1 MKGLLLRGLFW
12 ALGHMPLR
20 ANQALGAA
28 LGWLVWHLS
37 RRDRETALRNLELC
51 FPERDAAWRRRT
63 ARASLMETGKALTEA
78 PWLWH
83 ATPERLQ
90 AMTEVPALDRV
101 AALVAQGRG
110 VILCSPHLGSWELT
124 GLYAA
129 SHWPMTSLYKPPR
142 EPEVEKLLRRAR
154 ARTGAEL
161 VPTTAGGIR
170 RLQAALRRGECI
182 GILPDQAPRG
192 GSGVFA
198 PFFGRPAYTMTLL
211 TRLSAERRV
220 PVVLSFAE
228 RLPRGRG
235 WHLHVQVL
243 DERIHDPDPEVGATV
258 LNEVIEELIRL
269 RPAQYTWNYRRFK
282 RRPEGV
288 PDPYA

>member
-1 MKGLLLRGLFW
+1 MKGALLRGLFW
-12 ALGHMPLR
+12 CLGHVPLR
-20 ANQALGAA
+20 VNHALGAG
-28 LGWLVWHLS
+28 LGLLVWRFS

-83 ATPERLQ
+83 ASPERLQ
-90 AMTEVPALDRV
+90 AITEVPEFERV
-101 AALVAQGRG
+101 AERVAEGRG
-110 VILCSPHLGSWELT
+110 AILCSPHLGSWELT
-124 GLYAA
+124 GLFAA

-142 EPEVEKLLRRAR
+142 EPVVDALVKRAR
-154 ARTGAEL
+154 ARTGASL

-170 RLQAALRRGECI
+170 QLQAALGRGECI

-211 TRLSAERRV
+211 TRLAAERKV

-228 RLPRGRG
+228 RLPGGRG
-235 WHLHVQVL
+235 FRMHVRLL
-243 DERIHDPDPEVGATV
+243 DARIHDPDPETGARV
-258 LNEVIEELIRL
+258 LNETIEELVRL
-269 RPAQYTWNYRRFK
+269 NPAQYVWNYKRFK
-282 RRPEGV
+282 RRPEGM